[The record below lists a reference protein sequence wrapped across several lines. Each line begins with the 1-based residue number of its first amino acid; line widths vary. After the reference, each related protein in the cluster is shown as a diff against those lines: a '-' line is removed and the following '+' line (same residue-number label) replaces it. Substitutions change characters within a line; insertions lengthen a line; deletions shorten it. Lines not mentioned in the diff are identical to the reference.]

1 MNDYKLGFLFLGAGS
16 SSRMLG
22 DDKLLKK
29 VNGVIQIQKI
39 LNEALSLS
47 FPVFVTIPANNNQRK
62 DAISKTNA
70 LIIEVENSHLGMGHS
85 LAVGVNKISQDSS
98 FESIAICP
106 SDLPELTTA
115 ALKELIDFSLEF
127 PEMICC
133 PIDKNKTTTG
143 HPVIFPRKYFN
154 SLTEITGDIGAME
167 VLKKNK
173 HSINYFSTNRRSYF
187 LDLDTPEEWSSWINF
202 NKNL

>member
-29 VNGVIQIQKI
+29 VNGVTQIQKI
-39 LNEALSLS
+39 LNEALALS

-85 LAVGVNKISQDSS
+85 LSVGVNKISQDSN

-115 ALKELIDFSLEF
+115 ALKEVIDFSLEF

-133 PIDKNKTTTG
+133 PIDENKTTTG
-143 HPVIFPRKYFN
+143 HPEKKKKKYFH
-154 SLTEITGDIGAME
+154 SLTKITGDIGARE
-167 VLKKNK
+167 VLKKDK

-187 LDLDTPEEWSSWINF
+187 LDLDTPEEWSSWT
-202 NKNL
+202 NLHKK

>member
-1 MNDYKLGFLFLGAGS
+1 MNEYKLGFLFLGAGS

-29 VNGVIQIQKI
+29 VNGVTQIQKI
-39 LNEALSLS
+39 LNEALALS
-47 FPVFVTIPANNNQRK
+47 FPVFVTIPANNNERK

-85 LAVGVNKISQDSS
+85 LSVGVNKISQE
-98 FESIAICP
+98 FNIESIAICP

-115 ALKELIDFSLEF
+115 ALKEVIDFFLEC

-133 PIDKNKTTTG
+133 PIDQNSGATG

-154 SLTEITGDIGAME
+154 SLKEITGDFGARE
-167 VLKKNK
+167 VLKKDDQ
-173 HSINYFSTNRRSYF
+173 SINYFSTKRRSYF
-187 LDLDTPEEWSSWINF
+187 LDLDTPEEWSSWTNL
-202 NKNL
+202 NKY

>member
-1 MNDYKLGFLFLGAGS
+1 MNEYKLGFLFLGAGS

-29 VNGVIQIQKI
+29 VNGVTQIQKI

-85 LAVGVNKISQDSS
+85 LAVGVNKISQDSN

-143 HPVIFPRKYFN
+143 HPVIFPRKYFQ
-154 SLTEITGDIGAME
+154 
-167 VLKKNK
+167 
-173 HSINYFSTNRRSYF
+173 
-187 LDLDTPEEWSSWINF
+187 
-202 NKNL
+202 